1 MFSTHISNIKHF
13 SYLTQKHPNKKLSV
27 TKKSTIP
34 NAQTH
39 AGKAVFGTNAHNQE
53 KKCSQGYIN
62 GFKKFFFRALGLYR
76 MGNKGVPFSQRSV
89 AKAVLRRNVRY
100 RSRSAFIPLFIRN

>member
-1 MFSTHISNIKHF
+1 MFSTHISNIKHI

-34 NAQTH
+34 NAYPH

-53 KKCSQGYIN
+53 KN
-62 GFKKFFFRALGLYR
+62 AR
-76 MGNKGVPFSQRSV
+76 KG
-89 AKAVLRRNVRY
+89 
-100 RSRSAFIPLFIRN
+100 I